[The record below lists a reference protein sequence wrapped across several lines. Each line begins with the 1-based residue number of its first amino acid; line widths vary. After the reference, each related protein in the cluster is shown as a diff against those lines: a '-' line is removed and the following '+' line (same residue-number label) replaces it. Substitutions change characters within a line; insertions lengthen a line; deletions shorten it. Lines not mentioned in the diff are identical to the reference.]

1 MVYKEFG
8 KTGKKVSAL
17 GFGAM
22 RLPMKEVN
30 GKKIVDED
38 LAVPLMQQAFDM
50 GVNYVDTAPLYCETL
65 SEDAVGKA
73 LKGYRDKV
81 YLSTK
86 NPIEDNSGDNWMKRL
101 EKSLKK
107 LETDYIDFYHF
118 WGISLQS
125 FKGWQ
130 ECGKNKEFG
139 PLEAAIKAKEQG
151 LIKHISFSY
160 HDSAENYK
168 PIIDSGI
175 FESTLVQYNMLD
187 RSNEE
192 NIAYAKSK
200 GLGIVVMG
208 PVGGGR
214 LGAPSEQIQ
223 GLLENANGT
232 RAASTAEMALR
243 FVLANENV
251 DIALSGMENM
261 NMVNENFK
269 IASMSG
275 HLTDT
280 ELHHIKKMMEENKN
294 HAKLYCTGCNYCKPC
309 PQSIDIPYLFEIM
322 NRYKVY
328 GLKDHA
334 KSAYFEMMNGWSWI
348 KSADASKCIAC
359 GVCEEKCPQKLPII
373 NQLAETHATLAPA
386 AS

>member
-8 KTGKKVSAL
+8 KTGIKLSSL

-22 RLPMKEVN
+22 RLPMKEID
-30 GKKIVDED
+30 GKKIVDEE

-65 SEDAVGKA
+65 SENAVGKA

-86 NPIEDNSGDNWMKRL
+86 NPIEDNDGDHWMERL

-107 LETDYIDFYHF
+107 LDTDYIDFYHF
-118 WGISLQS
+118 WGISLKS
-125 FKGWQ
+125 FIGWQ
-130 ECGKNKEFG
+130 DKEIKYG
-139 PLEAAIKAKEQG
+139 PIQAAQKAKEQG

-160 HDSAENYK
+160 HDAPENYK
-168 PIIDSGI
+168 PIADSGI

-192 NIAYAKSK
+192 NIAHAKLK
-200 GLGIVVMG
+200 GLGVIVMG

-223 GLLENANGT
+223 GLLKDKTGSAP
-232 RAASTAEMALR
+232 ASTAEMALR
-243 FVLANENV
+243 FVLANPNV
-251 DIALSGMENM
+251 DMALSGMSDVKM
-261 NMVNENFK
+261 LKENFA
-269 IASMSG
+269 IASRTG
-275 HLTDT
+275 HLTEE
-280 ELHHIKKMMEENKN
+280 ELASIKKMMEENKN
-294 HAKLYCTGCNYCKPC
+294 LAKLYCTGCNYCKPC
-309 PQSIDIPYLFEIM
+309 PQGIDIAYIFEIM

-328 GLKDHA
+328 DLKEHA
-334 KSAYFEMMNGWSWI
+334 KAAYLEMMNGWSWI
-348 KSADASKCIAC
+348 KSKDASNCISC
-359 GVCEEKCPQKLPII
+359 GECETKCPQKLPII
-373 NQLAETHATLAPA
+373 KQLAETHAALAP
-386 AS
+386 